1 MKIKKYYLFLFLLAI
16 SLFFVLGFQA
26 QAQTPTQDAIQYNA
40 SLNNGGGWSE
50 GIQETEN
57 FGLPNATPYD
67 IITNILNWILSIF
80 AVLAVLAFVISGV
93 MFLTSGGNQD
103 MTSRAKDYIKYS
115 IIAIAV
121 ALSGFIIINFIDN
134 ILMGFIW

>member
-1 MKIKKYYLFLFLLAI
+1 MKIKKHYLFLFILVI
-16 SLFFVLGFQA
+16 SLLFSLEFQT

-40 SLNNGGGWSE
+40 SLANGGGWSE

-80 AVLAVLAFVISGV
+80 AVLAALAFVISGV
-93 MFLTSGGNQD
+93 MFLISGGNQD
-103 MTSRAKDYIKYS
+103 LTSKAKDYIKYS
-115 IIAIAV
+115 IIALAV
-121 ALSGFIIINFIDN
+121 ALSGFIIIRFIDG
-134 ILMGFIW
+134 ILMGYMW